1 MSELANLGR
10 LIADLRKRRGL
21 TQEALA
27 GLTEMDRSY
36 ISEIENGR
44 KNLSVVS
51 LIRIAKALD
60 QRPGEML
67 DKATAS

>member
-1 MSELANLGR
+1 MFELANLGK

-51 LIRIAKALD
+51 LVRIANALEEK
-60 QRPGEML
+60 PGRLL
-67 DKATAS
+67 DLSFS